1 MGRPVGLVEVL
12 YFPDFDSARRAAFDI
27 ASGGDPNI
35 QFTPTK
41 VAPITG
47 TEVEFKR
54 ANGAKIAYDSAR
66 PDMDFTKGHDKSHIG
81 VQTQGKRSDGGS
93 KRFNL
98 TYDGNTHPH
107 RFPKK
112 GEGVIDGH

>member
-1 MGRPVGLVEVL
+1 MGRSVGLVEVL

-66 PDMDFTKGHDKSHIG
+66 PDMDFTKGHDKPHIG
-81 VQTQGKRSDGGS
+81 VQT
-93 KRFNL
+93 
-98 TYDGNTHPH
+98 
-107 RFPKK
+107 
-112 GEGVIDGH
+112 